1 MVDVKRPRL
10 AVLDGLRLI
19 AALAVLGYHY
29 LSSKAWHTPR
39 PFPELSRFSSYG
51 FLGVELFFL
60 ISGFVICMSS
70 WGRGLGEFFASRV
83 ARLYPA
89 YFAAIVLT
97 TLVLWVLPFEI
108 HPLRLPQILVNFT
121 MAQTG
126 VGVPNVDGPYWTL
139 WRELLF
145 YLLFAIVVWR
155 GVDYRRTVLFC
166 TIWTAVSVITVTV
179 PTPVLHTVVDPEYS
193 MYFIAGVAMYLMHR
207 FRPTALLWGIVVFSW
222 LLAQYELSAVIS
234 AFKAD
239 DGSSLRWRTA
249 VVVIT
254 LGFLAVLAVA
264 LGWFDRIQWRW
275 LTTAGSLTYPLYLIH
290 AFAGF
295 AIINRLSPVLPRYVL
310 LIGLVGFMLTVA
322 WLIHRLVERPLSRLT
337 RERILSGV
345 ADLRLGVF
353 TDR

>member
-1 MVDVKRPRL
+1 MADVQRPRL

-19 AALAVLGYHY
+19 AALAVVAYHY
-29 LSSKAWHTPR
+29 VASSAWSTPH
-39 PFPELSRFSSYG
+39 PFPALEHLTAYG

-89 YFAAIVLT
+89 YFAAIVFT
-97 TLVLWVLPFEI
+97 TAVLWALPFEI
-108 HPLRLPQILVNFT
+108 HPLKLPQILVNLT
-121 MAQTG
+121 MAQSG
-126 VGVPNVDGPYWTL
+126 IGAPSVDSPYWTL

-145 YLLFAIVVWR
+145 YLLFAIVVAR
-155 GVDYRRTVLFC
+155 GVDYRRVVLFC
-166 TIWTAVSVITVTV
+166 VIWTAVSVVTV
-179 PTPVLHTVVDPEYS
+179 SVQSALLQTVVDPQYS

-207 FRPTALLWGIVVFSW
+207 FRPTALLWGVVAFSW
-222 LLAQYELSAVIS
+222 LLAQYQLSIVVPQ
-234 AFKAD
+234 F
-239 DGSSLRWRTA
+239 GLRWRTS

-254 LGFLAVLAVA
+254 VCFLAVLAVA
-264 LGWFDRIQWRW
+264 LGWGDRVQWRW

-295 AIINRLSPVLPRYVL
+295 AIIHRLSPVVPAYVL
-310 LIGLVGFMLTVA
+310 LLGLIGAMLTVA
-322 WLIHRLVERPLSRLT
+322 WLIHWWVERPLSRLT
-337 RERILSGV
+337 KQKILHGV
-345 ADLRLGVF
+345 ADLRLGVY